1 MDDKTCDLVMS
12 SLLKFPNN
20 KPGINLSIPI
30 TDFGELFP
38 GLSVIQVLPVLKL
51 LTDQGVIKATN
62 LEGSCVQIFMPAAAF
77 GYFDAKRAEEE
88 RQSKQKWDERK
99 WNLKVSLLMYV
110 LGFISGIAS
119 MWIKAKFFP

>member
-12 SLLKFPNN
+12 SLLNIPNN
-20 KPGINLSIPI
+20 KPGLNLSIQI

-38 GLSVIQVLPVLKL
+38 GLSVVQVLPVLKL

-77 GYFDAKRAEEE
+77 GYFDAKKAAEAQ
-88 RQSKQKWDERK
+88 RSKQKWSERRCRVL
-99 WNLKVSLLMYV
+99 WCVSCAVPCSYPVAV
-110 LGFISGIAS
+110 LPSTKQQIC
-119 MWIKAKFFP
+119 